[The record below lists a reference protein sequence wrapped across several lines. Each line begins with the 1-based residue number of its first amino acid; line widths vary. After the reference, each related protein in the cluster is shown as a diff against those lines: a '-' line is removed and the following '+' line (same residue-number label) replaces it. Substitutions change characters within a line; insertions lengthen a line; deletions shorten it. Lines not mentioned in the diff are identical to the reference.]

1 VNFSTHQH
9 ITPGQEYVACDRSG
23 YRCRINHEQTDMHYV
38 QVTDLT
44 DGTSRKVKP
53 ENLHTDPKRRTGY
66 LLASLVD
73 AEWESHPATQGS
85 LYRTQLSRIADR
97 AAKERGRQS

>member
-1 VNFSTHQH
+1 VIFSTHQH
-9 ITPGQEYVACDRSG
+9 IAPGQEYVACDRSG
-23 YRCRINHEQTDMHYV
+23 YRYRINLEQADIHYV

-53 ENLHTDPKRRTGY
+53 ENLHADPKRRTGY

-73 AEWESHPATQGS
+73 AEWENHPVARGS
-85 LYRTQLSRIADR
+85 LYRAQLARIADR
-97 AAKERGRQS
+97 AAAK